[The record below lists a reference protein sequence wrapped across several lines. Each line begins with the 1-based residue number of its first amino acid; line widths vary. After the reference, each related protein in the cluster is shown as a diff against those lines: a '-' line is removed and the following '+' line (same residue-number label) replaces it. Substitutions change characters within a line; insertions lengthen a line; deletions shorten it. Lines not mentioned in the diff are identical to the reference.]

1 MTNASPLR
9 AMRLTEWALLLAL
22 SLLWGGSYLFMKI
35 AVGALPTFT
44 IVFGR
49 VSIACLVL
57 GAVLIVS
64 GVGLPKGRAAWR
76 AFLGMG
82 ALNNVIPMSLIV
94 FGTHSISAGLA
105 SILNA
110 MTPLF
115 TIIVAHFVT
124 QDEKLTAGKVI
135 GIILGIIGVT
145 VLIGPGILADVGTSL
160 TGEIACLFAAL
171 SYACA
176 NNFGRRF
183 ARLGIKPLQI
193 AFGQV
198 TASTLILFP
207 ITAII
212 DAPWTLPVPPMV
224 PLLSVI
230 ALGLFCTALAYVIFF
245 RILNRSGALAIALV
259 TLMIP
264 PSAVALGA
272 VVLGETIS
280 AQNLAGMGLIGLGL
294 IAVNRRKTAS
304 R

>member
-1 MTNASPLR
+1 MLPSSSPLR

-22 SLLWGGSYLFMKI
+22 SLLLGGSYLFMKI
-35 AVGALPTFT
+35 AVGSLPTFT

-57 GAVLIVS
+57 GAVLVAT
-64 GVGLPKGRAAWR
+64 GVGLPRGRPAWL
-76 AFLGMG
+76 AFFGMG
-82 ALNNVIPMSLIV
+82 TLNNVLPMSLIV
-94 FGTHSISAGLA
+94 FGTHSIGAGLA

-115 TIIVAHFVT
+115 TILVAHVVT
-124 QDEKLTAGKVI
+124 NDEKLTPGKII
-135 GIILGIIGVT
+135 GIVLGIIGVV
-145 VLIGPGILADVGTSL
+145 VLIGPGFLNAIGGSL
-160 TGEIACLFAAL
+160 IGEIACLFAAL

-183 ARLGIKPLQI
+183 ARLGITPLQI

-198 TASTLILFP
+198 TASTLILSP
-207 ITAII
+207 ITAVIEV
-212 DAPWTLPVPPMV
+212 PWSLPMPPM
-224 PLLSVI
+224 PALLSVV

-272 VVLGETIS
+272 VVLGEAIS
-280 AQNLAGMGLIGLGL
+280 AQNLVGMALIGVGL
-294 IAVNRRKTAS
+294 LAVNRKS
-304 R
+304 K

>member
-1 MTNASPLR
+1 MTAFSPLR
-9 AMRLTEWALLLAL
+9 AMRLTEWFLLLAL

-35 AVGALPTFT
+35 AVGSLPTFT

-57 GAVLIVS
+57 GTVLVVS
-64 GVGLPKGRAAWR
+64 GTGLPRGRTVWL

-115 TIIVAHFVT
+115 TILVAHCVT
-124 QDEKLTAGKVI
+124 HDEKLTPGKVI
-135 GIILGIIGVT
+135 GVLLGIMGVI
-145 VLIGPGILADVGTSL
+145 VLLGPGILADVGVSL

-207 ITAII
+207 VTAVM
-212 DAPWTLPVPPMV
+212 DAPWQLSLPPMA

-264 PSAVALGA
+264 PSAVTLGA
-272 VVLGETIS
+272 FVLGEAIS
-280 AQNLAGMGLIGLGL
+280 TQNLFGMGLIGLGL
-294 IAVNRRKTAS
+294 VAVNRRKAA
-304 R
+304 

>member
-1 MTNASPLR
+1 MTSSSSPLR

-35 AVGALPTFT
+35 AVGSLPTFT

-57 GAVLIVS
+57 GAVLVAS
-64 GVGLPKGRAAWR
+64 GVGLPRGRAAWL
-76 AFLGMG
+76 AFFGMG
-82 ALNNVIPMSLIV
+82 TLNNVLPMSLIV

-115 TIIVAHFVT
+115 TILVAHVVT
-124 QDEKLTAGKVI
+124 TDEKLTPGKII
-135 GIILGIIGVT
+135 GIVLGIIGVV
-145 VLIGPGILADVGTSL
+145 VLIGPGFLTDVGGSL
-160 TGEIACLFAAL
+160 IGEIACLFAAL

-198 TASTLILFP
+198 TASTLILLP
-207 ITAII
+207 ITAVM
-212 DAPWTLPVPPMV
+212 DAPWSLPAPPMSAF
-224 PLLSVI
+224 LSVV

-272 VVLGETIS
+272 VLLGEAIS
-280 AQNLAGMGLIGLGL
+280 AQNLVGMALIGIGL
-294 IAVNRRKTAS
+294 LAVNRKPK
-304 R
+304 

>member
-1 MTNASPLR
+1 MSNPTALR

-35 AVGALPTFT
+35 AVSALPTFT

-57 GAVLIVS
+57 GAVLIVT
-64 GVGLPKGRAAWR
+64 GVGLPKGRTAWL

-82 ALNNVIPMSLIV
+82 TLNNVIPMSLIV

-115 TIIVAHFVT
+115 TIIVAHFVS
-124 QDEKLTAGKVI
+124 QDEKLTPGKIV
-135 GIILGIIGVT
+135 GILLGIIGVI
-145 VLIGPGILADVGTSL
+145 VLIGPGILADIGTSFF
-160 TGEIACLFAAL
+160 GEIACLFAAL

-198 TASTLILFP
+198 TASTIIL
-207 ITAII
+207 
-212 DAPWTLPVPPMV
+212 LPVTAYFDVPWSLPMPPMV

-259 TLMIP
+259 TLLIP

-272 VVLGETIS
+272 IVLGEAIS
-280 AQNLAGMGLIGLGL
+280 AQNVVGMDLIGFGL
-294 IAVNRRKTAS
+294 IAVNQRKKS
-304 R
+304 

>member
-1 MTNASPLR
+1 MTNPTTLR

-35 AVGALPTFT
+35 AVSALPTFT

-57 GAVLIVS
+57 GTVLIVS
-64 GVGLPKGRAAWR
+64 GVGLPKGRAAWL

-124 QDEKLTAGKVI
+124 QDEKLTPGKIV
-135 GIILGIIGVT
+135 GILLGIIGVI
-145 VLIGPGILADVGTSL
+145 VLIGPGILADIGTSL
-160 TGEIACLFAAL
+160 FGEIACLFAAL

-198 TASTLILFP
+198 TASTIIL
-207 ITAII
+207 
-212 DAPWTLPVPPMV
+212 LPVTAYVDVPWSLPMPPMV

-259 TLMIP
+259 TLRIP

-272 VVLGETIS
+272 IVLGEAIS
-280 AQNLAGMGLIGLGL
+280 AQNVVGMALIGFGL
-294 IAVNRRKTAS
+294 IAVNQRKKS
-304 R
+304 